1 MDDPLQF
8 LPTLPATRRRL
19 AWTVEPEFFTL
30 RGKLR
35 ELAEDKNLKIE
46 VDGTIGKFLLRYSII
61 LFTPLNSLSKA

>member
-46 VDGTIGKFLLRYSII
+46 VDGTIGKVLLRY
-61 LFTPLNSLSKA
+61 NSFMYTFK